1 MTKTKEL
8 VKLLEQRAHNPE
20 NPYPY
25 MAGYLENLVYQFE
38 QEYKS
43 AEQAIENCINDLK
56 NRE

>member
-1 MTKTKEL
+1 MSKTKEL
-8 VKLLEQRAHNPE
+8 VKLLEKRAQNPE

-43 AEQAIENCINDLK
+43 AEDLIEKCINNLK
-56 NRE
+56 RDQ

>member
-1 MTKTKEL
+1 MSKTKEL
-8 VKLLEQRAHNPE
+8 VKLLEEKTQNPE

-43 AEQAIENCINDLK
+43 AEDIIKRSINDLK

>member
-8 VKLLEQRAHNPE
+8 VKLLEQRAQNPE

-25 MAGYLENLVYQFE
+25 MAGYLENLVSKFE
-38 QEYKS
+38 IQYKS
-43 AEQAIENCINDLK
+43 AEQTIENCINDLK

>member
-1 MTKTKEL
+1 MSKTKEL
-8 VKLLEQRAHNPE
+8 VKLLEEKAQNPE

-43 AEQAIENCINDLK
+43 AEDIIKRSINDLK

>member
-1 MTKTKEL
+1 MSKTKEL
-8 VKLLEQRAHNPE
+8 IKLLKQRAQNPG

-43 AEQAIENCINDLK
+43 AEYVIEKCINDLK